1 MRKLRNTREG
11 KRLMEMTEV
20 IFDHAFNNL
29 IKFDENGNW
38 IKIEGN
44 SPEWVEL
51 VTYVKNGI
59 NKAKEIIKDRTLSL
73 NQKINNLWYDLNNL
87 TNEQLVTLNTL
98 VEYKINLNY
107 FGSECCVNWYD
118 LTDATESVSPRYN
131 CKWGQ
136 QTKKGYQWV
145 NYKTNPFLFW

>member
-11 KRLMEMTEV
+11 KRLMEMTAT
-20 IFDHAFNNL
+20 IYDYAFNDL
-29 IKFDENGNW
+29 VKFDENGNM
-38 IKIEGN
+38 IKIVAN
-44 SPEWVEL
+44 SPEWIKL
-51 VTYVKNGI
+51 VTDVKNGI
-59 NKAKEIIKDRTLSL
+59 NKAKDIVKDKSKSL
-73 NQKINNLWYDLNNL
+73 NQTINQFWSKLNDLS
-87 TNEQLVTLNTL
+87 NEELVTLNTL
-98 VEYKINLNY
+98 VEYKINLDY